1 MRSSD
6 IKDGSIRNVQADS
19 RSETTKGANGRG
31 PSGGHSVRDAWDYL
45 EVLGKP
51 MCALVGALAVALI
64 GWFGQKALEHQ
75 QNARVFAELMS
86 QREQAEAG
94 IRKDMFATV
103 LRQFFDNPEANGGEI
118 SKRLL
123 QLEILA
129 LNFGETMSLSPL
141 FLELDR
147 DLEEAVGAQGPA
159 LGGWVPDTM
168 PGRVAQ
174 EYRQRLRSLAHR
186 VSQWQ
191 LSRLSVGGEVWSIEV
206 PISSVLHGG
215 RFSWPDNAVDQD
227 YGELPDSLRRAEI
240 DSMGWKGFGSVRRN
254 YWIEFS
260 EADTIRWSIHA
271 TVTIYS
277 EDLNLTET
285 VREFDLTFFD
295 FPMIDNVRL
304 SHDQRFALVLEDFD
318 DEYVK
323 LAAVW
328 FPGAYSSQRDQP
340 FLDDVV
346 SRLASDSW

>member
-1 MRSSD
+1 MRNPD
-6 IKDGSIRNVQADS
+6 IEDGSTRNVRADS

-31 PSGGHSVRDAWDYL
+31 PSGGHSGRDAWDYL

-51 MCALVGALAVALI
+51 MCALVAALAVALI

-118 SKRLL
+118 SERLL

-147 DLEEAVGAQGPA
+147 DLEEAIGAQGSA
-159 LGGWVPDTM
+159 LGRWVPDTM
-168 PGRVAQ
+168 PGGVAQ
-174 EYRQRLRSLAHR
+174 EYRQRLWSLAHR
-186 VSQWQ
+186 VSRWQ
-191 LSRLSVGGEVWSIEV
+191 LSRLSVGGNVWRFEV
-206 PISSVLHGG
+206 PVASVLDGG
-215 RFSWPDNAVDQD
+215 RFSWPDSTVVHD
-227 YGELPDSLRRAEI
+227 YVALPDSLQAEI
-240 DSMGWKGFGSVRRN
+240 DSAGSKRLGGVGRR

-260 EADTIRWSIHA
+260 KADTTRRIIH
-271 TVTIYS
+271 VQMFIYS
-277 EDLNLTET
+277 DDMTET
-285 VREFDLTFFD
+285 VQEFDLTLFD

-304 SHDQRFALVLEDFD
+304 SRDQRFALVLEDFD
-318 DEYVK
+318 DELVK

-328 FPGAYSSQRDQP
+328 FPGVYSSQRDQP
-340 FLDDVV
+340 FLNDVL
-346 SRLASDSW
+346 RQLASDPL